1 MYLEIQNVSKSFNN
15 VPALSDVSLSIGEHE
30 FVCLLG
36 PSGCGKTTLL
46 RIICGLITAD
56 AGQILLEGKDIMGI
70 PAHERGFSI
79 VFQSYSLFPNMT
91 IAENVAYGLKIRHV
105 ARSKRAQRVKEL
117 LALVKLSGYE
127 RRYPWQLSGGQ
138 QQRIAIARAL
148 AVNPSLLLLDEPL
161 SALDAQVRAQ
171 MRVELHQLQRQLA
184 IPTVMVTHDQQEA
197 LELSDHVVCMRNGS
211 IEQIGSPE
219 QVYAAPET
227 YFVADFIGN
236 ANLMTTDWVRA
247 NIPALLASRPE
258 GADEAY
264 HACIRPE
271 AIDVKPAA
279 AGTGRVEDVTFLG
292 NRLKLRI
299 GWRSVTLL
307 ADVSSQLGVRI
318 GDAVDVGV
326 DTTNAKWVRV

>member
-1 MYLEIQNVSKSFNN
+1 MN
-15 VPALSDVSLSIGEHE
+15 
-30 FVCLLG
+30 
-36 PSGCGKTTLL
+36 
-46 RIICGLITAD
+46 
-56 AGQILLEGKDIMGI
+56 I

-91 IAENVAYGLKIRHV
+91 IEDNVGYGLKIRHV
-105 ARSKRAQRVKEL
+105 ARAKRRARVKEL
-117 LALVKLSGYE
+117 LELVKLPGYE
-127 RRYPWQLSGGQ
+127 QRYPWQLSGGQ

-219 QVYAAPET
+219 QVYAMPET

-236 ANLMTTDWVRA
+236 ANLMTSDWVSA
-247 NIPALLASRPE
+247 NAPALMASKPE
-258 GADEAY
+258 GRDGAY
-264 HACIRPE
+264 RACIRPE
-271 AIDVKPAA
+271 AIDVKPTPTGA
-279 AGTGRVEDVTFLG
+279 GRVEDVTFLG
-292 NRLKLRI
+292 NRLKLRVS
-299 GWRSVTLL
+299 WRSESLL
-307 ADVSSQLGVRI
+307 ADVSSQLAVQI
-318 GDAVDVGV
+318 GDTVDIDI
-326 DTTNAKWVRV
+326 DTNNAKWVRV